1 MHLEAKDNGVVIL
14 GNAKCDKYRSFE
26 WNITPVVNR
35 LGKEKLEECVD
46 KGFIKLDKH
55 GNPIGNRQ

>member
-46 KGFIKLDKH
+46 
-55 GNPIGNRQ
+55 